1 MSVGILLTARLKS
14 SRLARKVEKPI
25 LGKPMLAHLIDRLKL
40 ANTPDRIVLCTST
53 VEQDDPLVDI
63 AEQAGIDFFRGHPDD
78 VLVRIRD
85 AAREFAFD
93 TIVVC
98 TGDNPFIDPP
108 HIDALVHFARV
119 NKLDYAITADLPL
132 GVTAY
137 VLNAAAVERACQ
149 IKEDVDTEFWPE
161 YFTESGI
168 FRFAEMPPLATYF
181 ARSDLRLTVDYQ
193 EDFDLV
199 SALFDALG
207 VDGNTFSLAAIIA
220 YLDGNP
226 KVRTLNANV
235 RQAARKRP
243 TLKPRADWQQV
254 LKEAAG

>member
-1 MSVGILLTARLKS
+1 MSIAILLTARLKS

-25 LGKPMLAHLIDRLKL
+25 HGKAMLGHLIERLKL
-40 ANTPDRIVLCTST
+40 AKEPDRIVLCTST
-53 VEQDDPLVDI
+53 VEQDDPLADI
-63 AEQAGIDFFRGHPDD
+63 AEEEGVDFFRSHPDD

-85 AAREFAFD
+85 AAREFGVD

-108 HIDALVHFARV
+108 HIDALVRFARD
-119 NKLDYAITADLPL
+119 NTLDYAITADLPL

-137 VLNAAAVERACQ
+137 VLNASAVEQACL

-168 FRFAEMPPLATYF
+168 FRFGEMPPLAKEF

-193 EDFDLV
+193 EDFELV
-199 SALFDALG
+199 TAVFDALNET
-207 VDGNTFSLAAIIA
+207 GNTFPLADIIR
-220 YLDGNP
+220 YLDSHP
-226 KVRTLNANV
+226 DVRDLNANV
-235 RQAARKRP
+235 QQAVRKRP
-243 TLKPRADWQQV
+243 TLKPRDDWQDV
-254 LKEAAG
+254 LKEAAS